1 VLRIARA
8 AGISTGEAIV
18 RYTSRRGSLLRF
30 DASGKCAALDGATC
44 TIHQGRPL
52 ACRLYPLG
60 LERDGDGAERYI
72 QLEPA
77 AGSLGN
83 YGTDGLV
90 REFLTAQGTDQYVLV
105 NRRYA
110 SLLGVF
116 RERIAELADF
126 EVVEPREFWRIALR
140 EALAETNFDPNSII
154 DTLFDPDSLGC
165 RGNSDFDTVEQ
176 HLKEIKLRVRRESDA
191 AILASAAVLLA
202 VTLGYSPG
210 EVIH

>member
-1 VLRIARA
+1 
-8 AGISTGEAIV
+8 
-18 RYTSRRGSLLRF
+18 
-30 DASGKCAALDGATC
+30 
-44 TIHQGRPL
+44 
-52 ACRLYPLG
+52 
-60 LERDGDGAERYI
+60 
-72 QLEPA
+72 
-77 AGSLGN
+77 
-83 YGTDGLV
+83 LV

-126 EVVEPREFWRIALR
+126 EVVEPREFWRIALG